1 MTETPPLPNDA
12 PGDDVPVTSRKGSLR
27 GTVLA
32 VVWSFLGIR
41 RRADYAKD
49 LEQLNPVHVVIA
61 GLIGVAIFI
70 GVLIA
75 LVSWVLSSG
84 VAT

>member
-1 MTETPPLPNDA
+1 MTETPPVEEVPVEE
-12 PGDDVPVTSRKGSLR
+12 VPVTARTGSLR

-49 LEQLNPVHVVIA
+49 LAQLNPIHVVVA
-61 GLIGVAIFI
+61 GIVGAALFVI
-70 GVLIA
+70 VLVL
-75 LVSWVLSSG
+75 LVRWIVSSG

>member
-1 MTETPPLPNDA
+1 VTETPPV
-12 PGDDVPVTSRKGSLR
+12 DDVPVTARKGSLR

-32 VVWSFLGIR
+32 VAWSFLGIR

-49 LEQLNPVHVVIA
+49 IAQLNPIHVVVA
-61 GLIGVAIFI
+61 GIVGAALF
-70 GVLIA
+70 VLV
-75 LVSWVLSSG
+75 LVLLVRWVVTSG

>member
-1 MTETPPLPNDA
+1 MNEPLPQHE
-12 PGDDVPVTSRKGSLR
+12 VPVTARKGSLR
-27 GTVLA
+27 QTALA

-49 LEQLNPVHVVIA
+49 VAQLNPIHVVVA
-61 GLIGVAIFI
+61 GIIGAALFVVVLVLLVRWVVA
-70 GVLIA
+70 
-75 LVSWVLSSG
+75 SG

>member
-1 MTETPPLPNDA
+1 VTGA
-12 PGDDVPVTSRKGSLR
+12 PAMDDEPVTKRKGSLR

-49 LEQLNPVHVVIA
+49 LERLNPIHVVVA
-61 GLIGVAIFI
+61 GVVGAVLFVIVLVLLVRWVVA
-70 GVLIA
+70 
-75 LVSWVLSSG
+75 SG

>member
-1 MTETPPLPNDA
+1 VNAPLPR
-12 PGDDVPVTSRKGSLR
+12 DDVPVTARKGSLKQ
-27 GTVLA
+27 TVLA

-49 LEQLNPVHVVIA
+49 VAQLNPIHVVIA
-61 GLIGVAIFI
+61 G
-70 GVLIA
+70 VLGAA
-75 LVSWVLSSG
+75 LFVLVLVLLVRWVVTSG

>member
-1 MTETPPLPNDA
+1 MSETPPVA
-12 PGDDVPVTSRKGSLR
+12 EVPVTARKGSLR

-49 LEQLNPVHVVIA
+49 IAQLNPIHVVVA
-61 GLIGVAIFI
+61 GIVGAALF
-70 GVLIA
+70 VLV
-75 LVSWVLSSG
+75 LVLLVRWVVSSG
-84 VAT
+84 VAS

>member
-1 MTETPPLPNDA
+1 MSEGPRAD
-12 PGDDVPVTSRKGSLR
+12 DDVPATRRKGSLR

-32 VVWSFLGIR
+32 VLWSFLGIR

-49 LEQLNPVHVVIA
+49 VAQLNPIHVVVA
-61 GLIGVAIFI
+61 GVVGAALF
-70 GVLIA
+70 VLV
-75 LVSWVLSSG
+75 LVLLVRWIISSG

>member
-1 MTETPPLPNDA
+1 MSGTPPADE
-12 PGDDVPVTSRKGSLR
+12 VPVTQRKGSLR

-49 LEQLNPVHVVIA
+49 VAQLNPIHVVIA
-61 GLIGVAIFI
+61 GVVGAALFVI
-70 GVLIA
+70 VLVL
-75 LVSWVLSSG
+75 LVRWIISSG

>member
-1 MTETPPLPNDA
+1 MTDTPPA
-12 PGDDVPVTSRKGSLR
+12 DDGPVTARKGSLR

-41 RRADYAKD
+41 RRSDYAKD
-49 LEQLNPVHVVIA
+49 IAQLNPIHVVVA
-61 GLIGVAIFI
+61 GIVGAALFVI
-70 GVLIA
+70 VLVL
-75 LVSWVLSSG
+75 LVRWIVTSG

>member
-1 MTETPPLPNDA
+1 M
-12 PGDDVPVTSRKGSLR
+12 DDEPVTKRKGSLR
-27 GTVLA
+27 GTALA

-49 LEQLNPVHVVIA
+49 LEQLNPIHVVIA
-61 GLIGVAIFI
+61 GIVGAALFVI
-70 GVLIA
+70 VLA
-75 LVSWVLSSG
+75 LLVRWVVSSG

>member
-1 MTETPPLPNDA
+1 VTETPPA
-12 PGDDVPVTSRKGSLR
+12 GDEPVTARKGSLR

-49 LEQLNPVHVVIA
+49 IAQLNPIHLVVA
-61 GLIGVAIFI
+61 GIVGAALFVV
-70 GVLIA
+70 VLVL
-75 LVSWVLSSG
+75 LVRWIVTSG

>member
-1 MTETPPLPNDA
+1 VTETQHADE
-12 PGDDVPVTSRKGSLR
+12 VPVTARKGSLR

-49 LEQLNPVHVVIA
+49 IAQLNPIHVVVA
-61 GLIGVAIFI
+61 GIVGAALFVI
-70 GVLIA
+70 VLVL
-75 LVSWVLSSG
+75 LVRWIVTSG

>member
-1 MTETPPLPNDA
+1 MTEA
-12 PGDDVPVTSRKGSLR
+12 PAMDEEPVTRRKGSLR

-41 RRADYAKD
+41 RRSDYAKD
-49 LEQLNPVHVVIA
+49 LQQLNPIHVVVA
-61 GLIGVAIFI
+61 GIIGAALF
-70 GVLIA
+70 VLV
-75 LVSWVLSSG
+75 LVLLVRWVVTSG

>member
-1 MTETPPLPNDA
+1 VTETTQTDER
-12 PGDDVPVTSRKGSLR
+12 PVTQRKGSLR

-49 LEQLNPVHVVIA
+49 VAQLNPIHVVVA
-61 GLIGVAIFI
+61 GVIGAALF
-70 GVLIA
+70 VLV
-75 LVSWVLSSG
+75 LVLLVRWIVSSG
-84 VAT
+84 VAG